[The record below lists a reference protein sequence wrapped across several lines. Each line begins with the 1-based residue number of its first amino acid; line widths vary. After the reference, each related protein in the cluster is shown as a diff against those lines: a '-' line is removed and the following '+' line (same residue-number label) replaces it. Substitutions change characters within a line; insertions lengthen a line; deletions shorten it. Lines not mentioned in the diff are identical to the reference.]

1 MHCFDD
7 NALSFG
13 HAWPKRGYM
22 RVIDFGR
29 PVGAS
34 HPPFIIAALDCRELG
49 TLERALRAV
58 DVAADSKVDA
68 IKLGRMPSGWG
79 PQLFARA
86 EKRNLMM
93 LATVLDEEQVARLD
107 WMGAPAFYL
116 VFDWSDLELVARA
129 AATGKPLVM
138 QVGTAS
144 EVELAEVVATAHA
157 HGKGGIALVQSVI
170 DVELEG
176 LAALRRH
183 SAVVGI
189 ADRSRGNEIPRAAI
203 SNGVPI
209 IEKRF
214 ALRGND
220 DLCPKE
226 VGEVVRDC
234 EQLWAS
240 ITDDRRW
247 AFN

>member
-1 MHCFDD
+1 
-7 NALSFG
+7 
-13 HAWPKRGYM
+13 M

-29 PVGAS
+29 PVGAA

-49 TLERALRAV
+49 TLERALAAV

-68 IKLGRMPSGWG
+68 IKLARLPSGWA
-79 PQLFARA
+79 PQVFERA
-86 EKRNLMM
+86 ERRNLMM

-129 AATGKPLVM
+129 ASTGKPLVM

-144 EVELAEVVATAHA
+144 EVELAEVIATAHA

-183 SAVVGI
+183 AGALVGI
-189 ADRSRGNEIPRAAI
+189 ADRSRGADIPRAAI
-203 SNGVPI
+203 ASGVPI

-214 ALRGND
+214 VLRGD
-220 DLCPKE
+220 DALCPQE

-240 ITDDRRW
+240 MGDDRQW

>member
-1 MHCFDD
+1 
-7 NALSFG
+7 
-13 HAWPKRGYM
+13 M

-58 DVAADSKVDA
+58 DIAADSKVDA
-68 IKLGRMPSGWG
+68 IKLARMPSGWG
-79 PQLFARA
+79 PQLFQRA
-86 EKRNLMM
+86 ESRNLMM
-93 LATVLDEEQVARLD
+93 LAVALDEEQISRLD

-116 VFDWSDLELVARA
+116 VFDWSDLDLVARA
-129 AATGKPLVM
+129 ASTGKPIVM

-144 EVELAEVVATAHA
+144 EVELAEIVATVHA

-176 LAALRRH
+176 LAALKRH
-183 SAVVGI
+183 SNVVVGI
-189 ADRSRGNEIPRAAI
+189 ADRSRGFDIPRAAI
-203 SNGVPI
+203 AHGVPI

-214 ALRGND
+214 VLRGDD

-240 ITDDRRW
+240 LGDDRRW

>member
-1 MHCFDD
+1 
-7 NALSFG
+7 
-13 HAWPKRGYM
+13 M

-29 PVGAS
+29 PVGAA

-49 TLERALRAV
+49 TLERALAAV

-68 IKLGRMPSGWG
+68 IKLARLPSGWA

-86 EKRNLMM
+86 ERRNLMM
-93 LATVLDEEQVARLD
+93 LATALDEEQISRLD

-129 AATGKPLVM
+129 AQTGKPIVM

-144 EVELAEVVATAHA
+144 EAELAEIVATARA
-157 HGKGGIALVQSVI
+157 NGTGGIVLVQSVI

-176 LAALRRH
+176 LEALRRH
-183 SAVVGI
+183 GAVVGI
-189 ADRSRGNEIPRAAI
+189 ADRSRGVQIPRAAI
-203 SNGVPI
+203 ASGVPV

-214 ALRGND
+214 VLRGD
-220 DLCPKE
+220 DLLCPKE
-226 VGEVVRDC
+226 VGEVVQDC

-240 ITDDRRW
+240 MSDDRRW

>member
-1 MHCFDD
+1 
-7 NALSFG
+7 
-13 HAWPKRGYM
+13 M

-29 PVGAS
+29 PVGAA

-49 TLERALRAV
+49 TLERALAAV

-68 IKLGRMPSGWG
+68 IKLARMPSGWA
-79 PQLFARA
+79 PQLFERA
-86 EKRNLMM
+86 ERRNLMM
-93 LATVLDEEQVARLD
+93 LATVLDEEQVSRLD

-129 AATGKPLVM
+129 ASTGKPIVM

-144 EVELAEVVATAHA
+144 EVELAEVIATARA

-176 LAALRRH
+176 LAALVRH
-183 SAVVGI
+183 GAVVGI
-189 ADRSRGNEIPRAAI
+189 ADRSRGAEIPRAAI
-203 SNGVPI
+203 ASGVAI

-214 ALRGND
+214 VLRGD
-220 DLCPKE
+220 DALCPQE
-226 VGEVVRDC
+226 VGQVVRDC

-240 ITDDRRW
+240 LGDDRRW